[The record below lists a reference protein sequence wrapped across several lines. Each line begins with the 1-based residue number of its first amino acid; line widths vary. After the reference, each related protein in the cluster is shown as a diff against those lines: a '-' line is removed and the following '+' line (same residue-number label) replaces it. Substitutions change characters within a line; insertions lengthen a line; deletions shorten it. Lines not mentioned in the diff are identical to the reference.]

1 MKDAND
7 DSQDTAFRIK
17 SIEYRCDMRIKMRAM
32 DKLTL
37 GLKELAL
44 LNTSLDGLV
53 ELAVKGVGGGR
64 SNLVVRL
71 NIFLDR
77 LAATVEE
84 KQDESAEIA
93 TWTGW

>member
-1 MKDAND
+1 
-7 DSQDTAFRIK
+7 
-17 SIEYRCDMRIKMRAM
+17 MRAM